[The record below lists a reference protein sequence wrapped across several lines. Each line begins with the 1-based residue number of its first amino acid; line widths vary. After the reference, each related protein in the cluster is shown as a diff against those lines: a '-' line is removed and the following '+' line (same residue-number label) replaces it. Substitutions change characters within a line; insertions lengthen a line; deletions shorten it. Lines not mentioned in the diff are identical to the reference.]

1 MRDETDRNVSAG
13 GSAVRWMSTLRLTVP
28 LVVTAVLVSV
38 LVVAPSESV
47 RTSEQE
53 VVETA
58 YAAAPAI
65 PVDMPTTASPK
76 KVFAH
81 YFPPYPLS
89 LDNAQPASDYYAT
102 QYLNPNGENNK
113 HAAYG
118 GFLRDRPLPR
128 APLAGS
134 DWKIQDLR
142 QEVNDARSRGIDGFT
157 VDILVRSSS
166 ANPIAPVTRQLIDVA
181 GQTGGKF
188 SVVLMPDMNG
198 ELGALTPDGMADELA
213 QYAKLPGTY
222 KLSDGRLVVSPF
234 YAERKPASWW
244 SSFLTSMRNRY
255 GITVA
260 FVPTF
265 LDAPSNID
273 AFASIS
279 YGMSNWGGRN
289 PAFNPTANTNPYSPV
304 AIANRVRSLGKI
316 WMQPVSFQDSRPN
329 QSIYDEAQNTTNL
342 RNTWDI
348 AISTN
353 SEWVQL
359 TTWNDYSEGATF
371 APSVRHAW
379 GPLDISSYYVVRF
392 KYGSYPTV
400 KRIGLYVSHRTQFA
414 AAKPSFPETRLMT
427 LRQGSSPARDLVEAV
442 TFLNSPAQLT
452 ITVGTTTT
460 TCTVPGGVGVCTAPL
475 APGNVRVVMRRNGLS
490 VQSVSSAQTVTSKP
504 YVQALDYTVTSSYK

>member
-1 MRDETDRNVSAG
+1 MRDKTERIVGRARSGTLRWWILRSVALA
-13 GSAVRWMSTLRLTVP
+13 SAVAL
-28 LVVTAVLVSV
+28 
-38 LVVAPSESV
+38 LVVAMLTPTADAP
-47 RTSEQE
+47 RTSDET

-58 YAAAPAI
+58 YSAPAI
-65 PVDMPTTASPK
+65 SVDIPTAASQK

-89 LDNAQPASDYYAT
+89 LDNVAPASDYYTT

-118 GFLRDRPLPR
+118 GFLRDRPIPR
-128 APLAGS
+128 APRAGG

-142 QEVNDARSRGIDGFT
+142 QEVADARSRGIDGFT
-157 VDILVRSSS
+157 VDILTRSNSS
-166 ANPIAPVTRQLIDVA
+166 NPIAPVPRQLIDIA
-181 GQTGGKF
+181 GQSGGKF

-198 ELGALTPDGMADELA
+198 ELGGLTPDGLADELS

-222 KLSDGRLVVSPF
+222 KLSDGRVVVSPF

-244 SSFLTSMRNRY
+244 SSFMTSMKNRY
-255 GITVA
+255 GVTVA

-273 AFASIS
+273 AFAPIS

-289 PAFNPTANTNPYSPV
+289 PAFNPTTNVNPYSPV

-329 QSIYDEAQNTTNL
+329 QSIYDEAENTTNL

-353 SEWVQL
+353 SEWIQL

-371 APSVRHAW
+371 APSVRHGW
-379 GPLDISSYYVVRF
+379 GPLDISSYYLVRF
-392 KYGSYPTV
+392 KYGTWPTF
-400 KRIGLYVSHRTQFA
+400 KRLGLYVSHRTQLA
-414 AAKPSFPETRLMT
+414 AARPTFPQSRLMT
-427 LRQGSSPARDLVEAV
+427 LRQGSSPARDTVEAL
-442 TFLNSPAQLT
+442 TFANSPAQVI
-452 ITVGTTTT
+452 ITVGSRST
-460 TCTVPGGVGVCTAPL
+460 TCTVPAGVGICIAPL
-475 APGNVRVVMRRNGLS
+475 GLGDIRVVMRRGTS
-490 VQSVSSAQTVTSKP
+490 TVQSVNSNFTGDANP
-504 YVQALDYTVTSSYK
+504 YVQTLDYTMTSSRQ

>member
-1 MRDETDRNVSAG
+1 MN
-13 GSAVRWMSTLRLTVP
+13 
-28 LVVTAVLVSV
+28 
-38 LVVAPSESV
+38 
-47 RTSEQE
+47 
-53 VVETA
+53 TA
-58 YAAAPAI
+58 YASPGI
-65 PVDMPTTASPK
+65 PVDIPTTPSAK

-81 YFPPYPLS
+81 YFPPYPVS
-89 LDNAQPASDYYAT
+89 LDNVTPASDYYAT
-102 QYLNPNGENNK
+102 QYLDPNGENGK

-118 GFLRDRPLPR
+118 GFLRDRPIPR
-128 APLAGS
+128 APRAGT

-142 QEVNDARSRGIDGFT
+142 QEVADARSRGIDGFT
-157 VDILVRSSS
+157 VDILTRSSS
-166 ANPIAPVTRQLIDVA
+166 SNPIAPVARQLIDVA
-181 GQTGGKF
+181 GETRGAF

-198 ELGALTPDGMADELA
+198 ELGGLTPDGMADELQ

-222 KLSDGRLVVSPF
+222 RLADGRLVVSPF

-244 SSFLTSMRNRY
+244 SSFMTSMKNRY

-289 PAFNPTANTNPYSPV
+289 PAFNPTTNTNPYSPV
-304 AIANRVRSLGKI
+304 AIANRVHSLGKI

-353 SEWVQL
+353 SEWIQL

-379 GPLDISSYYVVRF
+379 GPLDVSAYYLVRY
-392 KYGSYPTV
+392 KYGSWPAI
-400 KRIGLYVSHRTQFA
+400 KRIGLFISHRTQTA
-414 AAKPSFPETRLMT
+414 AARPSFPESRLMT
-427 LRQGSSPARDLVEAV
+427 LRQGSSPARDLVEVA
-442 TFLNSPAQLT
+442 TFVSSPAQVT
-452 ITVGTTTT
+452 VQVGTRST
-460 TCTVPGGVGVCTAPL
+460 TCSVPAGLGICTAPL
-475 APGNVRVVMRRNGLS
+475 GTGTIRAVIKRNGLT
-490 VQSVSSAQTVTSKP
+490 VQSVTSAQTVAATP
-504 YVQALDYTVTSSYK
+504 YVQSLDYTMTSSRK

>member
-1 MRDETDRNVSAG
+1 MRP
-13 GSAVRWMSTLRLTVP
+13 TVLVAATAM
-28 LVVTAVLVSV
+28 LVVSLVLPTQDHV
-38 LVVAPSESV
+38 P
-47 RTSEQE
+47 TSDQD
-53 VVETA
+53 VIATA
-58 YAAAPAI
+58 YSAPAM
-65 PVDMPTTASPK
+65 PVDIPTSASPK

-81 YFPPYPLS
+81 YFPPYPVS
-89 LDNAQPASDYYAT
+89 IDNAAPASDYYAT

-118 GFLRDRPLPR
+118 GFLRDRPIPR
-128 APLAGS
+128 APRSGS

-142 QEVNDARSRGIDGFT
+142 QEVSDARSRGIDGFT

-379 GPLDISSYYVVRF
+379 GPLDISAYYLVRY
-392 KYGSYPTV
+392 KYGSYPAIR
-400 KRIGLYVSHRTQFA
+400 RIGLFVSHRTQLA
-414 AAKPSFPETRLMT
+414 SAKPSFPETRLMT
-427 LRQGSSPARDLVEAV
+427 LRQGSSPARDTVEALSFV
-442 TFLNSPAQLT
+442 TSPAQVS
-452 ITVGTTTT
+452 ITVGSATT
-460 TCTVPGGVGVCTAPL
+460 TCTVPAGVGVCTAPL
-475 APGNVRVVMRRNGLS
+475 TPGNVRVVMRRNGLT
-490 VQSVSSAQTVTSKP
+490 VQSVSSSQTVVANP
-504 YVQALDYTVTSSYK
+504 YVQTLDYTVTSSRK